1 MLDEDL
7 PLRVCS
13 NCGAA
18 SLPLAQRC
26 SACSSEF
33 DATLPAPRPA
43 SVTPLV
49 AMVVGLV
56 AILIAAS
63 AAVAAVG
70 GGPAPSVAAAASP
83 TPTSRVA
90 IVAKPAASPA
100 RTASAEAATIDPT
113 AKPTPRPTPRPKPT
127 PTPKPGTVALP
138 EISAKVSGASTISY
152 YSISGTSTAALYRQM
167 VKKGS
172 THCDEE
178 ALACVR
184 LSTAWVPHTASN
196 VSGTCTVAS
205 LTTTLR
211 SNVWLPRWT
220 APSHVSPRLVA
231 WWRKVIAH
239 IAWHEGRHIKIQKDW
254 ITILKKRVAGH
265 SCASTRKIVAK
276 WARDAE
282 KAQQAFDRQDR
293 RNWRLPAY

>member
-49 AMVVGLV
+49 AMVFGLV
-56 AILIAAS
+56 GILIAATM
-63 AAVAAVG
+63 AVAAVG
-70 GGPAPSVAAAASP
+70 GGPAPSLAVAASP
-83 TPTSRVA
+83 APTSRVA
-90 IVAKPAASPA
+90 VVANPAASPA
-100 RTASAEAATIDPT
+100 RTPKVAAPTVEPT
-113 AKPTPRPTPRPKPT
+113 AKTTPRPTPRPKPT

-138 EISAKVSGASTISY
+138 TISAKVSGASTIRY

-172 THCDEE
+172 GHCDEE

-184 LSTAWVPHTASN
+184 LSTSWVPASVTN
-196 VSGTCTVAS
+196 AGKCMVTSVRAS
-205 LTTTLR
+205 LR

-220 APSHVSPRLVA
+220 APSSVAPRLVA

-239 IAWHEGRHIKIQKDW
+239 IAWHEGRHIKIANDW
-254 ITILKKRVAGH
+254 IVILKKRAAGH
-265 SCASTRKIVAK
+265 SCASTKAIVAK